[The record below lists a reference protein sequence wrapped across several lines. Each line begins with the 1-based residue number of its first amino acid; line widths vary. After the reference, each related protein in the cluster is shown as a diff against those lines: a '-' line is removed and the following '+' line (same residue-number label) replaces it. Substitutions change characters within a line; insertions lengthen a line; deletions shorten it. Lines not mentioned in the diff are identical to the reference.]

1 MQISK
6 IEQLGEFLSR
16 LLGPLI
22 KTDFPLMKNV
32 LKPLVK
38 NVLTPLGLTEWT

>member
-22 KTDFPLMKNV
+22 KTDFPLMKNA